1 MFGYIKPYQPDLR
14 IKEYEAY
21 KGVYCGLCKRLGKDY
36 GILSRFILSY
46 DCTFYAMVRV
56 SLMGECPGFEQ
67 GRCTFNPLKKCT
79 FCKGSQETLRE
90 AAALSVVTFYYKLL
104 DDIADEPFL
113 KVLFKKL
120 LKPIAGRWRKK
131 ALKEFSP
138 LDEIVSQMLQEQL
151 AAEQTPGC
159 SLDRAADPTARMMQR
174 LMGRMAENETQRKV
188 YSHFGYYLGKWIY
201 LIDAADDMEKDK
213 KSGSFN
219 PFLKELEGRRAPL
232 AKEEESR
239 YCNEVLNCNVSMML
253 SAFHLMELHVF
264 REIIENITGP
274 GIAQMQKK
282 VLFDKREV
290 SPKQIREEKM
300 EEPAPSVDGT
310 DTGIKG

>member
-46 DCTFYAMVRV
+46 DCTFYAMVRI
-56 SLMGECPGFEQ
+56 SLRGECPGFQQ

-79 FCKGSQETLRE
+79 FCKGSQDTFRE

-104 DDIADEPFL
+104 DDIADETFFKALL
-113 KVLFKKL
+113 KKM

-131 ALKEFSP
+131 ALREYSS
-138 LDEIVSQMLQEQL
+138 LDEIVAQMLHDQIE
-151 AAEQTPGC
+151 AEKTPDC
-159 SLDRAADPTARMMQR
+159 SLDRAADPTARMMQQ
-174 LMGRMAENETQRKV
+174 LMGRMAANDTEQKV
-188 YSHFGYYLGKWIY
+188 FSHFGYYLGKWIY

-219 PFLKELEGRRAPL
+219 PFLKELEGRQPAL
-232 AKEEESR
+232 TKEEESR

-253 SAFHLMELHVF
+253 SAFDLMTLHVF

-274 GIAQMQKK
+274 GFAQMQKK

-290 SPKQIREEKM
+290 SPKPVREEKM
-300 EEPAPSVDGT
+300 EES
-310 DTGIKG
+310 

>member
-56 SLMGECPGFEQ
+56 SLSGECPGFQ
-67 GRCTFNPLKKCT
+67 RGRCTFNPLKKCT
-79 FCKGSQETLRE
+79 FCKGSQDVLRE
-90 AAALSVVTFYYKLL
+90 AAAFSVVTFYYKLL
-104 DDIADEPFL
+104 DDIADDSFF
-113 KVLFKKL
+113 KALFKKL

-131 ALKEFSP
+131 ALREFSS
-138 LDEIVSQMLQEQL
+138 LDEIVAQMLQDQIE
-151 AAEQTPGC
+151 AEKTPDC
-159 SLDRAADPTARMMQR
+159 SLDQAADPTARMMQQ
-174 LMGRMAENETQRKV
+174 LMGRMAANDTEQKV
-188 YSHFGYYLGKWIY
+188 FSHFGYYLGKWIY

-213 KSGSFN
+213 KSGNFN
-219 PFLKELEGRRAPL
+219 PFLKELALKKPPL
-232 AKEEESR
+232 SKEEESR
-239 YCNEVLNCNVSMML
+239 YCNEVLNYSVSMML
-253 SAFHLMELHVF
+253 SAFHLMTLHVF

-290 SPKQIREEKM
+290 PAKPVRKEKM
-300 EEPAPSVDGT
+300 EES
-310 DTGIKG
+310 

>member
-46 DCTFYAMVRV
+46 DCTFYAMVRI
-56 SLMGECPGFEQ
+56 SLSGECPGFQQ

-79 FCKGSQETLRE
+79 FCKGSQDVLRE
-90 AAALSVVTFYYKLL
+90 AAALSVVMFYYKLL
-104 DDIADEPFL
+104 DDIADESFF
-113 KVLFKKL
+113 KALFKKL
-120 LKPIAGRWRKK
+120 LKPIAGHWRKK
-131 ALKEFSP
+131 ALREYSS
-138 LDEIVSQMLQEQL
+138 LDEIVAQMLHDQIE
-151 AAEQTPGC
+151 AEKTPDC
-159 SLDRAADPTARMMQR
+159 SLDRAADPTARMMQQ
-174 LMGRMAENETQRKV
+174 LMGRMAENDTEQKV
-188 YSHFGYYLGKWIY
+188 FSHFGYYLGKWIY

-213 KSGSFN
+213 KSGNFN
-219 PFLKELEGRRAPL
+219 PFLKELEGRQPAL
-232 AKEEESR
+232 TKKEESR

-253 SAFHLMELHVF
+253 SAFDLMTLHVF

-274 GIAQMQKK
+274 GFAQMQKK

-290 SPKQIREEKM
+290 SPKPVREEKM
-300 EEPAPSVDGT
+300 EES
-310 DTGIKG
+310 